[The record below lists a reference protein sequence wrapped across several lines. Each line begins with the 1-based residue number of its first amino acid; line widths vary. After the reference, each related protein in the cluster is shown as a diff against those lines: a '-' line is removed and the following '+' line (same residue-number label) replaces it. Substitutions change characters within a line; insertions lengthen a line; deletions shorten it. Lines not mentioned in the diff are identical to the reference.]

1 MSEHAAIF
9 DEGFGMFC
17 LRFLLRAMAVLG
29 FVLFVLRCAGIAS
42 AVEPPLRADLSA
54 WTGESYPN
62 ALYSYSI
69 AVFSNASTPSKV
81 TVTFQL
87 DKRLIVLPDHRDE
100 PCVGVKTVVCTFS
113 LYADHP
119 GSGTITVRV
128 RDGVCGLP
136 LTSSMTVRDDR
147 GFTMSDRTAVGLIGR
162 CALYL
167 PAIRS
172 TKGARKP

>member
-1 MSEHAAIF
+1 
-9 DEGFGMFC
+9 
-17 LRFLLRAMAVLG
+17 MALLG
-29 FVLFVLRCAGIAS
+29 FVLFAARCAGSAK
-42 AVEPPLRADLSA
+42 AVEPPLRGDLVA
-54 WTGESYPN
+54 WTGESYPGR
-62 ALYSYSI
+62 LFSYSVS
-69 AVFSNASTPSKV
+69 VFSNASAPSAV
-81 TVTFQL
+81 TVTLQL
-87 DKRLIVLPDHRDE
+87 DKRLVVLPDHRDE
-100 PCVGVKTVVCTFS
+100 PCVGVKTVVCSFS

-162 CALYL
+162 CVLYL

>member
-1 MSEHAAIF
+1 
-9 DEGFGMFC
+9 MFC

-87 DKRLIVLPDHRDE
+87 DKRLIVLPDHRDA
-100 PCVGVKTVVCTFS
+100 PCVGVEKVVCSFQIS
-113 LYADHP
+113 ADHP
-119 GSGTITVRV
+119 GSGTITVQV
-128 RDGVCGLP
+128 KAGVCGLP
-136 LTSSMTVRDDR
+136 LTSRIIVRDDR
-147 GFTMSDRTAVGLIGR
+147 GNFVADRTAVGLIGR
-162 CALYL
+162 CVRYL
-167 PAIRS
+167 PVARAS
-172 TKGARKP
+172 KGAIKP

>member
-1 MSEHAAIF
+1 
-9 DEGFGMFC
+9 MFS
-17 LRFLLRAMAVLG
+17 LRFLGCTLALLG
-29 FVLFVLRCAGIAS
+29 FILFAARYANVAG
-42 AVEPPLRADLSA
+42 AVEPPLRADLVA
-54 WTGESYPN
+54 WIGESYPGSRF
-62 ALYSYSI
+62 SYSI
-69 AVFSNASTPSKV
+69 AVFSNASTPSNV

-87 DKRLIVLPDHRDE
+87 DRRLIVLPDHRDA
-100 PCVGVKTVVCTFS
+100 PCIGVQTVVCSFQI
-113 LYADHP
+113 YADHP

-162 CALYL
+162 CVLYL